1 MMIVMSKMM
10 HGLVFAMLLCLPSST
25 LFSSTLF
32 AGQFNTVME
41 IGATAPAW
49 KDLPGTD
56 GQDHSFESV
65 ADAKVVVVVFT
76 CNSCPYAL
84 DLEDRLI
91 ELVKRFDGK
100 GVACVAIN
108 VNTVE
113 EDKMPA
119 MKERA
124 KEKGFTFP
132 YLWDQSQQIAK
143 DYGAKYTPE
152 FFVLVNDRKL
162 VYMGSLDD
170 SPAGDKVTKTY
181 VADAIES
188 ALAGESV
195 KVTET
200 VPIGC
205 RIRFERQRRK
215 RSR

>member
-1 MMIVMSKMM
+1 MFVMSRMVPR
-10 HGLVFAMLLCLPSST
+10 LVFASLLCLLSSAAP
-25 LFSSTLF
+25 

-49 KDLPGTD
+49 TDLPGTD
-56 GQDHSFESV
+56 GHDHSYESV
-65 ADAKVVVVVFT
+65 ADANVVVVAFT

-84 DLEDRLI
+84 DVEDRLM
-91 ELVKRFDGK
+91 ELVKRFDGR
-100 GVACVAIN
+100 GVAVVAIN

-113 EDKMPA
+113 EDKLPA

-132 YLWDQSQQIAK
+132 YLWDESQQIAK

-152 FFVLVNDRKL
+152 FFVLGKDRKL

-170 SPAGDKVTKTY
+170 SPAGDKISKHY
-181 VADAIES
+181 VVDAIES
-188 ALAGESV
+188 TLAERSV
-195 KVTET
+195 EVAET

-215 RSR
+215 RSK

>member
-1 MMIVMSKMM
+1 MKIAMSKMM
-10 HGLVFAMLLCLPSST
+10 PGLVFAVLLCVSAST
-25 LFSSTLF
+25 VF

-41 IGATAPAW
+41 IGSTAPAW

-56 GQDHSFESV
+56 GQDHSYESV
-65 ADAKVVVVVFT
+65 ADAKVVVVAFT
-76 CNSCPYAL
+76 CNSCPYAV
-84 DLEDRLI
+84 DVEDRLI
-91 ELVKRFDGK
+91 ELVKRFDNQ
-100 GVACVAIN
+100 GVAFVAIN

-132 YLWDQSQQIAK
+132 YLWDPSQQIAK

-152 FFVLVNDRKL
+152 FFVLGKDRKL
-162 VYMGSLDD
+162 VYMGSFDD
-170 SPAGDKVTKTY
+170 SPAGDKVTKRY
-181 VADAIES
+181 VSDAIES
-188 ALAGESV
+188 ALAGRTV

-205 RIRFERQRRK
+205 SIRFERQSRK